1 MSRVLLDRE
10 REKQELDRL
19 LTAAR
24 QGMSGAIVLRGEAG
38 IGKTALLDF
47 ATAAAGDMQVAR
59 ILAIESEMEWGFAGV
74 HQLLVPF
81 MGRLHRL
88 PVPQRRA
95 LTSALG
101 LASDQPPDRFLVG
114 LATLTLLSDA
124 ATEQP
129 LLAVIDDAQWLDQ
142 ESAAVLAFVA
152 RRLYADRVAM
162 LFAVREPEERS
173 VALEGLAE
181 LRVEGLPDADA
192 RTLLASVAAG
202 ELDEHI
208 GERIVGEIR
217 GNPLA
222 LVELGAE
229 LTPAELSG
237 RSLLPEPL
245 PVSRRLEERF
255 LSRVRTLPADTQT
268 LLLLASAEQLGDP
281 ELLWR
286 AAEQLGVAPE
296 AAEAPGVERLLRL
309 TPQLS
314 FHHPLM
320 RSAVYQGAS
329 APARRD
335 AHEALAAAVDRNRDP
350 DRRAWHLAAAAVG
363 PDEEV
368 AGELESA
375 AARARARGGI
385 AATAKFL
392 TKAAELSPGDPERV
406 RRLIAGAIA
415 ELAAGAPAR
424 ALGLL
429 ERAHPIE
436 AGSLDEGRALRLR
449 GNLASALGQGAKAP
463 SLLLQAARVLQPL
476 DPALARATLL
486 EAVEVA
492 FWTGDIPSLEVTLTA
507 EAIRRVPKDSAT
519 IPDLLL
525 DGFMTMFLDGHEVAA
540 PLLRRAVTR
549 LRTED
554 LNDADALRWLGV
566 GGRAAR
572 ELLDDDACRALTE
585 RCIALARGQGALTLL
600 PLVLDD
606 LGRVDADCGRFDRAE
621 AMLAEAREIERA
633 SGAPRGFGTMTTE
646 LCLRVYRG
654 EEAQARE
661 TAVALMGTASEHHH
675 TLASTFAHVQLC
687 ILNLGHGRYAEAYEC
702 ARAAYAAPFILT
714 EMHVFENLIEAASR
728 VGQDA
733 TAAVALARLGERVRA
748 SGTRYALGLHARSRA
763 LVAVDGDPEPLYQE
777 ALVELSH
784 CQEAIDLA
792 RTHLLY
798 GEWLRRERR
807 RRDARAQL
815 ETAHDMFE
823 SMGATAFAQRAQ
835 IELLATGGTAR
846 RRTPET
852 SDDLTPQESQIA
864 LLASHGVP
872 NAEIASQLF
881 ISPSTVAYH
890 LRKVFRKLGVSNRV
904 QLARAMPDRATSAGS
919 AL

>member
-1 MSRVLLDRE
+1 MLLDRQG
-10 REKQELDRL
+10 EKQELHRL
-19 LTAAR
+19 LAAAR
-24 QGMSGAIVLRGEAG
+24 KGMSGAIVLRGEAG

-47 ATAAAGDMQVAR
+47 AAAAAGDMQVAR

-81 MGRLHRL
+81 MRRLERL

-95 LTSALG
+95 LMSALG
-101 LASDQPPDRFLVG
+101 LAADEAPDRFLVG

-124 ATEQP
+124 ASEQP
-129 LLAVIDDAQWLDQ
+129 LLAVIDDAQWLDH

-192 RTLLASVAAG
+192 RKLLASVAAG
-202 ELDEHI
+202 ELDEHV
-208 GERIVGEIR
+208 GDRIVAEIR

-229 LTPAELSG
+229 LTPAEVSG
-237 RSLLPEPL
+237 RSLLPQPL
-245 PVSRRLEERF
+245 PLSRRLEERF
-255 LSRVRTLPADTQT
+255 LSRVRTLPADSQT

-281 ELLWR
+281 EVLWR
-286 AAEQLGVAPE
+286 AADRLGVAPE
-296 AAEAPGVERLLRL
+296 AAEAPGFERLLTL
-309 TPQLS
+309 TPRLR
-314 FHHPLM
+314 FHHPLI

-329 APARRD
+329 APARRG

-350 DRRAWHLAAAAVG
+350 DRRAWHLAAAAIG
-363 PDEEV
+363 PDEAI

-375 AARARARGGI
+375 AERARARGGI
-385 AATAKFL
+385 AATAQFL
-392 TKAAELSPGDPERV
+392 TRAAELTPGDPDRV

-415 ELAAGAPAR
+415 ELVAGAPVR
-424 ALGLL
+424 ALALL

-436 AGSLDEGRALRLR
+436 AGSLDEGRGLRLR
-449 GNLASALGQGAKAP
+449 GNLASAFGEGANAP

-476 DPALARATLL
+476 DAGLARATLL
-486 EAVEVA
+486 DAVEVA
-492 FWTGDIPSLEVTLTA
+492 FWTEDIPSLEVTLTA
-507 EAIRRVPKDSAT
+507 EAIRRVPEDSAT

-525 DGFMTMFLDGHEVAA
+525 DGFMTMFLDGHEAAA
-540 PLLRRAVTR
+540 PLLRRAVAR

-554 LNDADALRWLGV
+554 LTDADAPRWLGV

-572 ELLDDDACRALTE
+572 ELLDDDACRALDD
-585 RCIALARGQGALTLL
+585 RCIALARSQGALTLL
-600 PLVLDD
+600 PLVLDYV
-606 LGRVDADCGRFDRAE
+606 GRLEADCGRFDRAE
-621 AMLAEAREIERA
+621 AMLAEAREIQRA
-633 SGAPRGFGTMTTE
+633 TGNPREFGTMTTE

-654 EEAQARE
+654 EETQARE
-661 TAVALMGTASEHHH
+661 TAAALMGTASERRH
-675 TLASTFAHVQLC
+675 TLASTFAHIQLC
-687 ILNLGHGRYAEAYEC
+687 ILNLGLGRYAEAYEC

-714 EMHVFENLIEAASR
+714 GMHVFENLIEAASR
-728 VGQDA
+728 VGQSA
-733 TAAVALARLGERVRA
+733 TADSALAALGDRVRA
-748 SGTRYALGLHARSRA
+748 SGTRYARGLLARSRA
-763 LVAVDGDPEPLYQE
+763 LVAADVNAEPLYQE
-777 ALVELSH
+777 ALAELSH
-784 CQEAIDLA
+784 GQESIDLA
-792 RTHLLY
+792 RAHLLY

-815 ETAHDMFE
+815 GAAHDMFE

-846 RRTPET
+846 KRTPET

-881 ISPSTVAYH
+881 ISPSTVAHH

-904 QLARAMPDRATSAGS
+904 QLAHAMPDRATRAGS